1 MLKDEIKKKIRL
13 KFYKN
18 NSSKFLKTK
27 VKMTLSLFIATVKF
41 SVCICVSIYTILLL
55 FAY

>member
-1 MLKDEIKKKIRL
+1 MKLKKIRL

-27 VKMTLSLFIATVKF
+27 VKMTLSLFIAIMKF
-41 SVCICVSIYTILLL
+41 SVYMCVFIYI
-55 FAY
+55 